1 MLSGNCQAL
10 LDPSNCAEVELS
22 NPERLCNVCISGQY
36 VGPQGKCHLIE
47 QQDTLIIHTGDYQ
60 DLPSQAQM
68 HQIDYNSQDLVIRF
82 EVKAKSDAHIA
93 LTVDGDESENMFE
106 IVFGGW
112 NNTWSTVRNQKQG
125 DGLAQ

>member
-1 MLSGNCQAL
+1 
-10 LDPSNCAEVELS
+10 
-22 NPERLCNVCISGQY
+22 
-36 VGPQGKCHLIE
+36 
-47 QQDTLIIHTGDYQ
+47 
-60 DLPSQAQM
+60 M

-125 DGLAQ
+125 DGLA